1 MSNYPP
7 ITLGAV
13 NALEEILTNYQKQGK
28 KYLEEAPYSLDIK
41 AQLSLLLS
49 ILREL
54 NPKNPKNPK
63 NQEPIGDVDVTKE
76 MDELYTSLKNF
87 KGTEELAPTERIAV
101 LRIQTNLL
109 EKVIEMRE
117 RALGVADYVIFRETV
132 MEFISNKFE
141 PDDINELKNR
151 LTVLTTLTK

>member
-1 MSNYPP
+1 M
-7 ITLGAV
+7 
-13 NALEEILTNYQKQGK
+13 
-28 KYLEEAPYSLDIK
+28 
-41 AQLSLLLS
+41 S

-54 NPKNPKNPK
+54 NPKNP
-63 NQEPIGDVDVTKE
+63 EPIGDVDVTKE
-76 MDELYTSLKNF
+76 MDELYSSLKNF

-132 MEFISNKFE
+132 MEFISNKFS
-141 PDDINELKNR
+141 PDDINELKDR
-151 LTVLTTLTK
+151 LTNLTTLTK

>member
-54 NPKNPKNPK
+54 NPK